1 MLRLVCTFVYLVSL
15 VVLLLTTKDSKDTKE
30 ILRPVSTFVYLVSL
44 VVPLLTTK
52 STKDT
57 VYITMRRMPSFRC
70 GTLKLMIKP
79 NLKPVA
85 LR

>member
-1 MLRLVCTFVYLVSL
+1 MLRLVCTFVYLV
-15 VVLLLTTKDSKDTKE
+15 
-30 ILRPVSTFVYLVSL
+30 YL

-52 STKDT
+52 GTKDTKEMLRLLCTFVYLVYLVVLLLTTKDT

-70 GTLKLMIKP
+70 GTLKLMMKP
-79 NLKPVA
+79 NLRPVA